1 MTEAEILEN
10 VVVAGDLAQLKPET
24 RVMYYREVCKSL
36 GLNPLTRP
44 FSYLVLNG
52 KLTLYATRTATD
64 QLRALKGISI
74 DRIDQA
80 EVGDLYTVTV
90 YGHDSL
96 GRVDSEVGVVSV
108 ANLKGENLANAIMKA
123 VTKAKRRLTLALA
136 GLGWLDDSEVGTVNA
151 YQVEVDPETGEVTQP
166 RPSLHEQI
174 AARRDAVTTRGLD
187 DEPEWQEVPA
197 DPAGVRTDTPDSEP
211 GSTDAD
217 IPMPAPASG
226 SEAPPF
232 ASEPMPGI
240 CGALPPEDDPLGLGA
255 GGPCQLAGNHR
266 VHRNSEGTWPKAR
279 K

>member
-1 MTEAEILEN
+1 MGHKNPAEISGGMRKR
-10 VVVAGDLAQLKPET
+10 VAIA
-24 RVMYYREVCKSL
+24 
-36 GLNPLTRP
+36 
-44 FSYLVLNG
+44 
-52 KLTLYATRTATD
+52 
-64 QLRALKGISI
+64 RALVTEPEIVNLTGVGEFWRATCSVYRKDMAHPITYSGRYPTKGGNQ
-74 DRIDQA
+74 RFAPEMAVKVA
-80 EVGDLYTVTV
+80 EVMALRRAFNVSAPVFEERWD
-90 YGHDSL
+90 
-96 GRVDSEVGVVSV
+96 RAEVST
-108 ANLKGENLANAIMKA
+108 EP
-123 VTKAKRRLTLALA
+123 
-136 GLGWLDDSEVGTVNA
+136 
-151 YQVEVDPETGEVTQP
+151 VEP

-240 CGALPPEDDPLGLGA
+240 CGALPPEDDPLGLGS

-266 VHRNSEGTWPKAR
+266 IHRNEIGTWPKAR